1 MSWFFPGDPR
11 VTAAQVIETAVRM
24 SRKRVRATAEPAS
37 PVRVLFITSATAPAL
52 KEEEEEGS
60 TTVAVADAAAATQHT
75 PRWLWKRAGVSDVT
89 TTTAD
94 AAPLPM
100 PGGLFSSSPRRG
112 TPERVIEMRV
122 EHASAKKARLLTAT
136 SNTLKG
142 IEAGRVARVRSA
154 RLRRLERAASKR
166 HALRKSM
173 LSAESRRAALLA
185 GKLAAVHAH
194 LESVKAKAA
203 LVRAARASAAVAATA
218 VAC

>member
-1 MSWFFPGDPR
+1 

-37 PVRVLFITSATAPAL
+37 PVRVLFITSAAAPAL

-60 TTVAVADAAAATQHT
+60 THVAVADAAAATQHT

-89 TTTAD
+89 TTAAD
-94 AAPLPM
+94 AAPLPIM

-142 IEAGRVARVRSA
+142 IVAGRVARVRSA